1 MINITKLK
9 DVFKDKTIPDQDL
22 LEAYRTLTIRFIDI
36 EQRLRSLELNEVDL
50 NFVLISMAM
59 PLQVSKFT
67 VNKSSILGNRLKQCN
82 LLVIGK

>member
-50 NFVLISMAM
+50 RNKVLRKIQIRDNSEIE
-59 PLQVSKFT
+59 SS
-67 VNKSSILGNRLKQCN
+67 NKNRRFA
-82 LLVIGK
+82 I